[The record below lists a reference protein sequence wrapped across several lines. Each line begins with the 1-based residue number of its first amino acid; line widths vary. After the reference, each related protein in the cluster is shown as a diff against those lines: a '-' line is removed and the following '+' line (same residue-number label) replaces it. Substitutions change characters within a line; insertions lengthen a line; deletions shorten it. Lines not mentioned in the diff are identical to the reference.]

1 MVPSSTIAITTD
13 GEHLT
18 CGGFSLDET
27 VCLRNFEFIVDYF
40 GSLILSPRRGD
51 EGVAFMGSTHSG
63 ISNPRW
69 AMIEDST
76 EEFLMASS
84 EKEASTSLTSEG
96 ATRGP
101 CSLPPQPHHGWRM
114 LRPHRPRRCFPRGRR
129 RRGRRPTPPSSDTT
143 LIMKGSRRKPVLGI
157 PPPSRG
163 RRHDEASSLASRPL
177 PRFNHTP
184 HVDTSIRSRR
194 KGS

>member
-13 GEHLT
+13 GERLT

-101 CSLPPQPHHGWRM
+101 CSLPPQPQHDGECSGHTGHDDVSPADGGAAAGDQ
-114 LRPHRPRRCFPRGRR
+114 LPLQATPR
-129 RRGRRPTPPSSDTT
+129 SS
-143 LIMKGSRRKPVLGI
+143 
-157 PPPSRG
+157 
-163 RRHDEASSLASRPL
+163 
-177 PRFNHTP
+177 
-184 HVDTSIRSRR
+184 
-194 KGS
+194 